1 MVILNLAE
9 SGQCRF
15 IGKQISWLEANDQFI
30 SLSEYL
36 IKLWQEVHELK
47 EAMVKL
53 RAAKTN
59 LNLVRRLVHNV
70 LCVYASM

>member
-9 SGQCRF
+9 SGQCRST
-15 IGKQISWLEANDQFI
+15 GKQISWLEANDQFI
-30 SLSEYL
+30 SLVEYL